1 MTSAAIA
8 AALSAVLSL
17 PRMWLWENRPST
29 LWYAEATIF
38 LCGFVLWAFVFAWHT
53 EYTRRPLF
61 TLKIEPFIFVI
72 ATLAGIMAALG
83 LHLLVDPGLRARHPQ
98 DFPADFKNWIAS
110 TLFTLSFVQLFL
122 MFAPFAWAVR
132 LFRNQKV
139 ATWLTVALI
148 GLVFALKANTY
159 SPPLPA
165 MILVELLVLRIV
177 SGFFAVWFY
186 LRGGIFLAWWIAL
199 LIEARYLL
207 TIYGH

>member
-8 AALSAVLSL
+8 AALSAVLSF

-110 TLFTLSFVQLFL
+110 TLFTLSFLQLFL

>member
-1 MTSAAIA
+1 
-8 AALSAVLSL
+8 SAVLSF

-110 TLFTLSFVQLFL
+110 TLFTLSF
-122 MFAPFAWAVR
+122 
-132 LFRNQKV
+132 
-139 ATWLTVALI
+139 
-148 GLVFALKANTY
+148 
-159 SPPLPA
+159 
-165 MILVELLVLRIV
+165 
-177 SGFFAVWFY
+177 
-186 LRGGIFLAWWIAL
+186 
-199 LIEARYLL
+199 
-207 TIYGH
+207 

>member
-110 TLFTLSFVQLFL
+110 TLFTLSFLQLFL